1 VEKQMTEEQIIEVS
15 KQHFTELVAEGKEST
30 DLYLAKSESIIN
42 FARHILTEYH
52 K

>member
-1 VEKQMTEEQIIEVS
+1 MTEEQIIEVS
-15 KQHFTELVAEGKEST
+15 KQHFVELVTEGREST
-30 DLYLAKSESIIN
+30 DFYLAKSEDIIN